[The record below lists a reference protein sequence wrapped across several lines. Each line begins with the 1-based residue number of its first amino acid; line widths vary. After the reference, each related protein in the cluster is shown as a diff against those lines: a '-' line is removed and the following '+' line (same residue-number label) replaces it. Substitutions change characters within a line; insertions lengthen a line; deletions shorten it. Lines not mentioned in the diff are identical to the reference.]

1 MWSVAPSDD
10 YLRRHKRYEKKHS
23 RELAAV
29 LDNLDTFLTAL
40 REGAKVQQV
49 KAGFLHP
56 EPLGVLAIDHKG
68 GGKALAE
75 TRLYVYPD
83 EDGEVLHIITL
94 GDKRSQ
100 ADDIGLCREFVAE
113 LRKTKGEGSD
123 NG

>member
-1 MWSVAPSDD
+1 MWSVSPSDD
-10 YLRRHKRYEKKHS
+10 YVRRHKRYEKKHT
-23 RELAAV
+23 RELSAV
-29 LDNLDTFLTAL
+29 LDNLDTLLTAL

-56 EPLGVLAIDHKG
+56 EPLGVLAIDQKG

-75 TRLYVYPD
+75 TRLYVYTE
-83 EDGEVLHIITL
+83 EDKEVLHIITL

-100 ADDIGLCREFVAE
+100 PNDIALCRQFVAE
-113 LRKTKGEGSD
+113 LREMKGKGSD

>member
-1 MWSVAPSDD
+1 MWSVEPSDD
-10 YLRRHKRYEKKHS
+10 YLRRHKRHEKKHP

-29 LDNLDTFLTAL
+29 LDNLDTFFDRIA
-40 REGAKVQQV
+40 RGVQGP
-49 KAGFLHP
+49 AGFLHP
-56 EPLGVLAIDHKG
+56 EPLGVLAIDQKG

-83 EDGEVLHIITL
+83 EDEEVLHIITL